1 MADVNKDSHEKS
13 PAEVILH
20 RKPYSEE
27 DTDRMFEQLMVG
39 DRYFK
44 TDDEKSLVRKA
55 YALARDVYHGQK
67 RHTGDSFIYHLFDVM
82 SIVVQDIG
90 LDAMGAAAA
99 LLHEIT
105 FQTDYKKED
114 IANLFGEKIAVI
126 VDSLVRIKGT
136 SEYFKDMD
144 PKVYE
149 NMIYGLTGDFRVI
162 LIKFADRLTNL
173 RTLEVRSPESQY
185 KVAYETMQIYV
196 RLAHR
201 IGLNKI
207 KTELETLAFK
217 YLNRKEYDEINSLM
231 QLTEN
236 ESKNYINK
244 FSLPIIAKLVQNG
257 IKFDVKG
264 RPKSIYSIYQKM
276 KKKHVTFDQVYDRF
290 AIRIIF
296 TPKDP
301 AKEREE
307 CMNIVKIISEGL
319 FVHPERTR
327 DWITV
332 PKENG
337 YEAYHLTVYDEPN
350 NRWVEIQIRSER
362 MDEIAE
368 YGFAAHWK
376 YKGIKDKKEEFGDK
390 LKLLKEKLEDPDNT
404 NFDFM
409 ENFKLLL
416 SDEISVYSPDGAV
429 TTLPAGASVLD
440 YAYINDP
447 EKARNCIGAKVNHK
461 MMSISTLLHS
471 GDRVEPVTSKY
482 TEPKPEWLG
491 MVITKEA
498 YDILKEQLHN
508 YIKVDIAEGQNRL
521 HNLFAKY
528 KIRNENEVT
537 TALMSEFGCLNKS
550 ELYQK
555 ISKQTIPM
563 PDVENFV
570 KKSVG
575 NTIVRFWK
583 LQFGGDKQQPTA
595 KNGIT
600 NGDSDS
606 VNYELAGCC
615 NPMPG
620 DETIGIMSDDKS
632 CVFIHKK
639 DCLYA
644 ATKIKEHPL
653 SLIPVSWQTF
663 NESSGVAKLTMEGF
677 DQKGIAHKIITVVS
691 QEFDLNLKTVN
702 IETDGSSFSCMLE
715 VYVRNQEH
723 LEKLVNKLSSIKG
736 VTNIMVEG
744 EEIY

>member
-1 MADVNKDSHEKS
+1 MADVNIASQDKT
-13 PAEVILH
+13 PAELILH

-27 DTDRMFEQLMVG
+27 DTDMMFEQLLVG

-44 TDDEKSLVRKA
+44 TGDEKALVRRA
-55 YALARDVYHGQK
+55 YAMARDVYHGQK

-90 LDAMGAAAA
+90 LDAIGAAAA

-114 IANLFGEKIAVI
+114 IAAIFGDKIAVI

-136 SEYFKDMD
+136 SEYFKDSD

-185 KVAYETMQIYV
+185 KVAYETMEIYV

-231 QLTEN
+231 QLSEN

-276 KKKHVTFDQVYDRF
+276 KKKHVTFDEVYDKF

-296 TPKDP
+296 TPSDP
-301 AKEREE
+301 SKEKEE
-307 CMNIVKIISEGL
+307 CMKIVELIKQDY
-319 FVHPERTR
+319 FPHPERTR
-327 DWITV
+327 DWVTV

-337 YEAYHLTVYDEPN
+337 YEAYHLTVFDEEKQ
-350 NRWVEIQIRSER
+350 RWVEIQIRSER

-390 LKLLKEKLEDPDNT
+390 LKLLKEKLEDPSNT

-409 ENFKLLL
+409 ENFRLLL

-429 TTLPAGASVLD
+429 TTLPAGATVLD

-447 EKARNCIGAKVNHK
+447 DKARNCIGAKVNHK
-461 MMSISTLLHS
+461 MMSRSTLLHS
-471 GDRVEPVTSKY
+471 GDQVEVVTSKY
-482 TEPKPEWLG
+482 TEPKPEWVN
-491 MVITKEA
+491 MVITNEA
-498 YDILKEQLHN
+498 YTALSRQLQN
-508 YIKVDIAEGQNRL
+508 YMKVDIAEGQNIL
-521 HNLFAKY
+521 HNIFAKY
-528 KIRNENEVT
+528 KIRNESEVT
-537 TALMSEFGCLNKS
+537 TALMSEFGCLNKT

-555 ISKQTIPM
+555 ISKQNIPLA
-563 PDVENFV
+563 DVDSYV

-583 LQFGGDKQQPTA
+583 LQFGGGS
-595 KNGIT
+595 KNDDSE
-600 NGDSDS
+600 GDSDS

-620 DETIGIMSDDKS
+620 DETIGIMAEDKS
-632 CVFIHKK
+632 CIFIHKK

-644 ATKIKEHPL
+644 ATKIKERPL
-653 SLIPVSWQTF
+653 SLIPVSWKTF
-663 NESSGVAKLTMEGF
+663 KEQSSVAKITMEGM
-677 DQKGIAHKIITVVS
+677 DQKGIALRIITVVS

-702 IETDGSSFSCMLE
+702 IETDGSSFSCTLE
-715 VYVRNQEH
+715 VYVRNQDH
-723 LEKLVNKLSSIKG
+723 LEKLVNKLSCLNGIM
-736 VTNIMVEG
+736 NIVVEG

>member
-1 MADVNKDSHEKS
+1 MADVNIASQEKT

-27 DTDRMFEQLMVG
+27 DTDRMFEQLLVG

-44 TDDEKSLVRKA
+44 TEDDKSLVRKA

-90 LDAMGAAAA
+90 LDAIGAAAA

-114 IANLFGEKIAVI
+114 IANLFGDKIAVI

-244 FSLPIIAKLVQNG
+244 FTLPIIAKLLQNG

-276 KKKHVTFDQVYDRF
+276 KKKHVTFDEVYDRF

-296 TPKDP
+296 TPNDP
-301 AKEREE
+301 TKEKEE
-307 CMNIVKIISEGL
+307 CMNIVRIISDGL
-319 FVHPERTR
+319 YVHPERTR

-337 YEAYHLTVYDEPN
+337 YEAYHMTVYDEPN
-350 NRWVEIQIRSER
+350 KRWVEIQIRSER

-390 LKLLKEKLEDPDNT
+390 LKLLKEKLEDPANT

-447 EKARNCIGAKVNHK
+447 EKARN
-461 MMSISTLLHS
+461 
-471 GDRVEPVTSKY
+471 
-482 TEPKPEWLG
+482 
-491 MVITKEA
+491 
-498 YDILKEQLHN
+498 
-508 YIKVDIAEGQNRL
+508 
-521 HNLFAKY
+521 
-528 KIRNENEVT
+528 
-537 TALMSEFGCLNKS
+537 
-550 ELYQK
+550 
-555 ISKQTIPM
+555 
-563 PDVENFV
+563 
-570 KKSVG
+570 
-575 NTIVRFWK
+575 
-583 LQFGGDKQQPTA
+583 
-595 KNGIT
+595 
-600 NGDSDS
+600 
-606 VNYELAGCC
+606 
-615 NPMPG
+615 
-620 DETIGIMSDDKS
+620 
-632 CVFIHKK
+632 
-639 DCLYA
+639 
-644 ATKIKEHPL
+644 
-653 SLIPVSWQTF
+653 
-663 NESSGVAKLTMEGF
+663 
-677 DQKGIAHKIITVVS
+677 
-691 QEFDLNLKTVN
+691 
-702 IETDGSSFSCMLE
+702 
-715 VYVRNQEH
+715 
-723 LEKLVNKLSSIKG
+723 
-736 VTNIMVEG
+736 
-744 EEIY
+744 

>member
-1 MADVNKDSHEKS
+1 MADVNIASQEKTLV
-13 PAEVILH
+13 EVILH
-20 RKPYSEE
+20 RKPYTEE

-44 TDDEKSLVRKA
+44 AEADKQLVRKA
-55 YALARDVYHGQK
+55 YALAKDAYRGQK

-90 LDAMGAAAA
+90 LDSIGAAAA

-114 IANLFGEKIAVI
+114 IAAIFGDKIAVI

-136 SEYFKDMD
+136 SEYFKDKD

-173 RTLEVRSPESQY
+173 RTLEVRSPEMQY
-185 KVAYETMQIYV
+185 QVAYETMEIYV

-217 YLNRKEYDEINSLM
+217 FLNRKDYDEINSLM

-244 FSLPIIAKLVQNG
+244 FTLPIIAKLVQNG
-257 IKFDVKG
+257 IRFDVKG

-276 KKKHVTFDQVYDRF
+276 KKKHVTFDQVYDKF

-296 TPKDP
+296 TPNDTN
-301 AKEREE
+301 KEKEE
-307 CMNIVKIISEGL
+307 CMKIVNLIKED
-319 FVHPERTR
+319 FFAHPDRTR

-337 YEAYHLTVYDEPN
+337 YEAYHLTVYDEETK
-350 NRWVEIQIRSER
+350 RWVEIQIRSER

-376 YKGIKDKKEEFGDK
+376 YKGIKDKKAEFDDK
-390 LKLLKEKLEDPDNT
+390 LKLLKDKLEVPGNS

-482 TEPKPEWLG
+482 AEPKPEWLN

-498 YDILKEQLHN
+498 YDVLKEQLHN
-508 YIKVDIAEGQNRL
+508 YIKIDIAEGQNIL
-521 HNLFAKY
+521 HNLFSKY
-528 KIRNENEVT
+528 KIRNESEVT

-555 ISKQTIPM
+555 ISKQTIPLA
-563 PDVENFV
+563 DAEVYV

-575 NTIVRFWK
+575 NKIVRFWK
-583 LQFGGDKQQPTA
+583 LQFGGGDKSE
-595 KNGIT
+595 NDS
-600 NGDSDS
+600 GDSDS
-606 VNYELAGCC
+606 TNYELAGCC

-620 DETIGIMSDDKS
+620 DETVGLVAADDS

-644 ATKIKEHPL
+644 ATQIKEHPL
-653 SLIPVSWQTF
+653 SLIPVSWKTIR
-663 NESSGVAKLTMEGF
+663 ESSSVAKLTLEGV
-677 DQKGIAHKIITVVS
+677 DQKGIAHRIITVVS
-691 QEFDLNLKTVN
+691 QEFDLNLKTIN
-702 IETDGSSFSCMLE
+702 IETDGNGFSGMLE

-723 LEKLVNKLSSIKG
+723 LEKLVNKLSDING
-736 VTNIMVEG
+736 VLNIMVEG